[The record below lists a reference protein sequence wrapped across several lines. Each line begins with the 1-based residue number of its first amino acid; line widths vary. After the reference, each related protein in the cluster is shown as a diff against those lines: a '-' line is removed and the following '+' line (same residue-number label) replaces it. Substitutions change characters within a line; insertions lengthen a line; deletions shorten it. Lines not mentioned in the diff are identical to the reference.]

1 MRAIILALLL
11 PTASGCVW
19 LNDVTRIPDPH
30 APKTVT
36 ADESGGEVKLDH
48 GQRLRIRL
56 PAVSAPGND
65 WRRVEPRIL
74 AVMAEGP
81 RQGDIWMFTPVRSG
95 QETLHLE
102 YGPVQEPAAA
112 PQRAITYIIF
122 VR

>member
-1 MRAIILALLL
+1 MRTIVLALLL
-11 PTASGCVW
+11 PVLSGCVW
-19 LNDVTRIPDPH
+19 LNNVTGIPDPH

-36 ADESGGEVKLDH
+36 VGDSGGEVRLDH

-56 PAVSAPGND
+56 PAESTPGYD
-65 WRRVEPRIL
+65 WRRFEPQIL

-81 RQGDIWMFTPVRSG
+81 RQGAVWMFTPVRSG

-102 YGPVQEPAAA
+102 YAPVQEPAAA
-112 PQRAITYIIF
+112 PKRAITYIIT